1 MNPRRHPFPDHDH
14 QRNGAIL
21 PGLTP
26 RTLPPMTPVELL
38 SFAAIGLMA
47 GAVGGLLGIGGSTV
61 FIPIATLL
69 LGPDQQVYQAA
80 AMILNAAVAASAT
93 LRHWRAGVLTPRRV
107 VPTAIVAVVAVLFG
121 VAAGNALGGA
131 MLGRL
136 FGGLLLILAVS
147 EIRALLRRPAAAGS
161 DPGTDE
167 PPARQ
172 HPALLGGIGLAMGLL
187 GGLLG
192 VGGGTIGVPMLRYG
206 ARLPLRVCIA
216 TAAAVTLPLAVVG
229 AIYKN
234 LSLAQLPGESAEAER
249 WALLIAAAVVPTA
262 IGGAFLGATLVHRL
276 PLRAIRVAFV
286 VLLVTAGARMTLAPN
301 GSGPDLS
308 PTGSGIGEHVE
319 SSTEGDQPPAG
330 VSTEPASATFGP
342 AQVAPSGTTTP
353 NTSKPAV

>member
-1 MNPRRHPFPDHDH
+1 
-14 QRNGAIL
+14 
-21 PGLTP
+21 
-26 RTLPPMTPVELL
+26 MTPVELL
-38 SFAAIGLMA
+38 SFAAIGLLA
-47 GAVGGLLGIGGSTV
+47 GGVGGLLGIGGSTV

-93 LRHWRAGVLTPRRV
+93 VRHWRAGVLTRGRV
-107 VPTAIVAVVAVLFG
+107 IPTGIFAVVAVLIG

-136 FGGLLLILAVS
+136 FGCLLLILALS
-147 EIRALLRRPAAAGS
+147 EIRALWRGSGHRDSLTPEDARPR
-161 DPGTDE
+161 E
-167 PPARQ
+167 
-172 HPALLGGIGLAMGLL
+172 HPAMLGGIGASMGLL

-234 LSLAQLPGESAEAER
+234 LSLSHLPGESAEAER
-249 WALLIAAAVVPTA
+249 LALLIAAAVVPTA
-262 IGGAFLGATLVHRL
+262 IAGAFLGATLVHRL

-286 VLLVTAGARMTLAPN
+286 VLLVTAGARMSLA
-301 GSGPDLS
+301 GSETAPRPADADSTTVRTTPS
-308 PTGSGIGEHVE
+308 PPV
-319 SSTEGDQPPAG
+319 GDQPSAD
-330 VSTEPASATFGP
+330 ASAGTLGP
-342 AQVAPSGTTTP
+342 AHVPPSGTTTP
-353 NTSKPAV
+353 KTSNPAV